1 MPDSHNKVQSNPQG
15 SAREEILGKLRATL
29 ARPDLRFP
37 PLLTPMLTSETRM
50 AVTNVQGGLE
60 ELAERFGQE
69 LTALHGT
76 YEVAATAT
84 EARLALINRIMAWM
98 EQEQAERK
106 GAVVVTGQERSVL
119 AWTAGNLPIENV
131 DTALEDLGLT
141 LVAPTHLYTQEERDK
156 VRHIRIGVTGVEA
169 AFAGT
174 GSMLMLAGPG
184 TSRSASLL
192 PFRHIALIPFSRLY
206 RNFEEWLAEKREA
219 GTLVDTFRSRAN
231 LTLISGPSKS
241 ADIEM
246 NLTLGVHGPK
256 FVHAI
261 LFDDT
266 PPDEEDQFRPSDFF
280 DDDESKGGFEEES
293 GREPYAGFSQLDKL
307 ISSAENEDDDVDAGG
322 FDDDSLSGTR
332 FGDRDKL

>member
-1 MPDSHNKVQSNPQG
+1 MSDTHN

-37 PLLTPMLTSETRM
+37 PLSTPMLTSETRM
-50 AVTNVQGGLE
+50 TVTSATGGLE
-60 ELAERFGQE
+60 ELAERFGEE
-69 LTALHGT
+69 LTTLHGS
-76 YEVAATAT
+76 YEIAETAT

-98 EQEQAERK
+98 EQDESERK

-119 AWTAGNLPIENV
+119 AWTAANLPIENI
-131 DTALEDLGLT
+131 DTALEDLGLK
-141 LVAPTHLYTQEERDK
+141 LVAPNNLQTPESRDK
-156 VRHIRIGVTGVEA
+156 VRHIRCGITGVEA
-169 AFAGT
+169 AFAAT

-206 RNFEEWLAEKREA
+206 RNFEEWLAERREA
-219 GTLVDTFRSRAN
+219 GTLVDTFRNRAN

-266 PPDEEDQFRPSDFF
+266 PPDYDDQIRPSDFF
-280 DDDESKGGFEEES
+280 DDEMADEATVDEE
-293 GREPYAGFSQLDKL
+293 GAF
-307 ISSAENEDDDVDAGG
+307 ENELEEHEFDEPGG
-322 FDDDSLSGTR
+322 FDDENNE
-332 FGDRDKL
+332 

>member
-1 MPDSHNKVQSNPQG
+1 MT
-15 SAREEILGKLRATL
+15 SARDEILGKLRATL

-37 PLLTPMLTSETRM
+37 PLNTPMLTSETRM
-50 AVTNVQGGLE
+50 TVTRAEGGYE
-60 ELAERFGQE
+60 ELAERFGEE

-76 YEVAATAT
+76 YEIAETAT
-84 EARLALINRIMAWM
+84 EARLALINRIISWM
-98 EQEQAERK
+98 EQDEAERK
-106 GAVVVTGQERSVL
+106 GAYITTGQERHVL
-119 AWTAGNLPIENV
+119 AWSALNLPIENIES
-131 DTALEDLGLT
+131 ALEDLELK
-141 LVAPTHLYTQEERDK
+141 LVAPNDLYTPEGREK
-156 VRHIRIGVTGVEA
+156 VRHIRCGITGVEA
-169 AFAGT
+169 AFAAT

-206 RNFEEWLAEKREA
+206 RNIEEWLAEQREA
-219 GTLVDTFRSRAN
+219 GTLVDIFRNRSN

-266 PPDEEDQFRPSDFF
+266 PPDYDDAIRPSDFF
-280 DDDESKGGFEEES
+280 DDEIFDEESDANSSSTGASLTGSFEEE
-293 GREPYAGFSQLDKL
+293 
-307 ISSAENEDDDVDAGG
+307 VGG
-322 FDDDSLSGTR
+322 FDEEEYDQAGFDQEDL
-332 FGDRDKL
+332 DQDN